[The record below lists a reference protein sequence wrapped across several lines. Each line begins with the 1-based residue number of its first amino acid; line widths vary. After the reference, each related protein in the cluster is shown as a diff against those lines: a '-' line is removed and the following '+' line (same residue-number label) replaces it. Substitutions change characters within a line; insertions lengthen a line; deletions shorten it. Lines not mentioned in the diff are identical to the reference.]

1 MKKFGAY
8 GFILSLIAFIQSA
21 KAVDL
26 PLCNDERLTAV
37 VSEQIQDISKSN
49 PIDSPINIRFS
60 KLILKY
66 TNVLEEV
73 NIENF
78 DAKEDFDISDRMVEL
93 KVNKNLEFNDMRLCR
108 GTYERGE
115 NKTYVL
121 LYADGENIN
130 AFVVTSVGDKIK
142 RADKTIEN

>member
-1 MKKFGAY
+1 
-8 GFILSLIAFIQSA
+8 
-21 KAVDL
+21 
-26 PLCNDERLTAV
+26 
-37 VSEQIQDISKSN
+37 
-49 PIDSPINIRFS
+49 
-60 KLILKY
+60 
-66 TNVLEEV
+66 
-73 NIENF
+73 
-78 DAKEDFDISDRMVEL
+78 MVEL

-142 RADKTIEN
+142 RADKIADLSRAGIAALYFEPYSHQRKRNHY